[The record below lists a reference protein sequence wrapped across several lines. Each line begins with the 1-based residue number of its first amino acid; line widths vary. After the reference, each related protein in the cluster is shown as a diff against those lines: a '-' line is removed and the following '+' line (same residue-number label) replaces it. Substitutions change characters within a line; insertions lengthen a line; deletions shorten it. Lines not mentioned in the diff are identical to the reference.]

1 MDLDDLLRDTRGTL
15 TYWGNWWRRNGNHI
29 GYPRT
34 NQIYQMMEVA
44 KLGVRVQHS
53 PRHSHSEEICVPP
66 GIERI
71 DAVIAR
77 LPSRD
82 GALLVYLYQQAPPGW
97 NRRTLERKSKK
108 LHKAL
113 CRAEVRIRSALL
125 GESEQS
131 LETAGPYLLESIP
144 RRACIPS
151 RASVR

>member
-1 MDLDDLLRDTRGTL
+1 MDDLLRDTRGTL

-53 PRHSHSEEICVPP
+53 PRHSHSDEIRVPP
-66 GIERI
+66 RI
-71 DAVIAR
+71 AEVDAVIAR
-77 LPSRD
+77 LPPRD

-97 NRRTLERKSKK
+97 NRRTLERKSKRI
-108 LHKAL
+108 HRAL
-113 CRAEVRIRSALL
+113 CRAEVRIRSELL
-125 GESEQS
+125 AGTGQN

-144 RRACIPS
+144 RRGEIPS